1 MTDWKHIDEMT
12 KAWIKEAGEQIR
24 ESLKNTLEV
33 SSKSN
38 ANDLVTNVDRETEL
52 FFIKKIRQ
60 TFPSHRILGEEG
72 GGDEIEDTN
81 GIIWV
86 IDPIDGTMNFVH
98 MNRNFAISIGVFEN
112 GKGKL
117 GYIYDV
123 IRDEL
128 FSAQIGEGAYLNG
141 DKLDRLQETS
151 IETAI
156 IGVNPFWLTNN
167 MRIDYQ
173 LLHRIVKDA
182 RGTRSIGSAALEM
195 ASVAAGWF
203 DAYIALR
210 LSPWDFAGGWVI
222 VEELG
227 GKVTRLDGK
236 PLSILE
242 KSSLLVAKPGIHET
256 IIQKYLNNF
265 VERKE

>member
-1 MTDWKHIDEMT
+1 MADWKKIDEMT
-12 KAWIKEAGEQIR
+12 KVWIKEAGERIR
-24 ESLKNTLEV
+24 TALTNTLEI

-38 ANDLVTNVDRETEL
+38 ANDLVTNVDRDTEK
-52 FFIKKIRQ
+52 FFINKIRE
-60 TFPSHRILGEEG
+60 TFPNHRILGEEG
-72 GGDEIEDTN
+72 GGDEIEDAN

-98 MNRNFAISIGVFEN
+98 TQRNFAISIGIFED
-112 GKGKL
+112 GVGKL

-123 IRDEL
+123 SRDEL
-128 FSAQIGEGAYLNG
+128 FSAQKGEGAFLNG
-141 DKLDRLQETS
+141 NRLENLQETS

-156 IGVNPFWLTNN
+156 VGVNPFWLTQNK
-167 MRIDYQ
+167 RIDYH
-173 LLHRIVKDA
+173 LLHKLVKDA

-210 LSPWDFAGGWVI
+210 LSPWDFGGGWVI

-242 KSSLLVAKPGIHET
+242 KSSLLVAKPGVHEV
-256 IIQKYLNNF
+256 IVNKYLKEF
-265 VERKE
+265 VEQKI